1 MASKKYS
8 VAFSSGEIVRVDV
21 HKNKEGYNY
30 ASVGVK
36 KGQDN
41 YMNVGYEWRGDKTP
55 DFVMDV
61 MAYFSSDMAEK
72 ASVEVED
79 GYEAFLARLKEGI

>member
-1 MASKKYS
+1 MANKKYS
-8 VAFSSGEIVRVDV
+8 VGFSSGEIVRVDV

-30 ASVGVK
+30 ASVGIK

-41 YMNVGYEWRGDKTP
+41 YMNIGYEWRGENTP

-61 MAYFSSDMAEK
+61 MSYFSGDMEK
-72 ASVEVED
+72 ASINTDED
-79 GYEAFLARLKEGI
+79 FKAFMLRLKEEI